1 MLAYGNGNA
10 FSVSETISQGTAA
23 TSLTN
28 LSKGIAPFKVKVK
41 TNLSNII
48 QPQIYKLIGCF
59 GKVSSSI
66 QSMAMMISRLFCLVA
81 TAIMMTLM
89 MMTMAMIKQAVFVQ
103 LQRSV

>member
-41 TNLSNII
+41 TNLSNIF
-48 QPQIYKLIGCF
+48 QPQSYKVIDCF
-59 GKVSSSI
+59 
-66 QSMAMMISRLFCLVA
+66 L
-81 TAIMMTLM
+81 
-89 MMTMAMIKQAVFVQ
+89 
-103 LQRSV
+103 